1 MATLVRRS
9 LKGAALTLT
18 LSLSSSLLLFFNKV
32 NRWRDLSNLYK
43 LPNFSF
49 FLSVLFTRCWKSGSV
64 ENAFHFDS
72 SLKHKL
78 MQAAEGEGEWGG
90 NRPLIDDLQKVI
102 EAKRIELN

>member
-1 MATLVRRS
+1 MAALVRRS
-9 LKGAALTLT
+9 LKGAALTL
-18 LSLSSSLLLFFNKV
+18 SLSHSPPSPLLLLFFNKV

-49 FLSVLFTRCWKSGSV
+49 FLSVLFTLCWKSGSV

-78 MQAAEGEGEWGG
+78 MQAGNSAGGEGE
-90 NRPLIDDLQKVI
+90 
-102 EAKRIELN
+102 

>member
-1 MATLVRRS
+1 MAALVRRS

-18 LSLSSSLLLFFNKV
+18 LFPSPVLLLFFNKV

-43 LPNFSF
+43 LPNF
-49 FLSVLFTRCWKSGSV
+49 LSVLFTLCWKSGSV

-78 MQAAEGEGEWGG
+78 MQATAKRVEGEWGEG

>member
-1 MATLVRRS
+1 M
-9 LKGAALTLT
+9 
-18 LSLSSSLLLFFNKV
+18 
-32 NRWRDLSNLYK
+32 
-43 LPNFSF
+43 
-49 FLSVLFTRCWKSGSV
+49 

-78 MQAAEGEGEWGG
+78 MQAGKQQRGRGSEGG

>member
-1 MATLVRRS
+1 M
-9 LKGAALTLT
+9 
-18 LSLSSSLLLFFNKV
+18 
-32 NRWRDLSNLYK
+32 
-43 LPNFSF
+43 
-49 FLSVLFTRCWKSGSV
+49 

-78 MQAAEGEGEWGG
+78 MQAGKHQQREGEGGVGGG

>member
-18 LSLSSSLLLFFNKV
+18 LFPSPVLLLFFNKV

-43 LPNFSF
+43 LPNFSSVF
-49 FLSVLFTRCWKSGSV
+49 SVLFTLCWKSGSV
-64 ENAFHFDS
+64 ENVFHFDS

-78 MQAAEGEGEWGG
+78 MQATAKRVEGEWAETGHLLMTF
-90 NRPLIDDLQKVI
+90 RK
-102 EAKRIELN
+102 